1 MAELQKKSGKSRKP
15 KSVKP
20 NLLKAEPSK
29 PESSNSQPS
38 ESSESQQDGTGRTAS
53 GKLRTTSPGRGASQL
68 RSAVNFAV
76 NEKSAEI
83 ARALVDQTLGGSAAG
98 ARLLIEL
105 SGAHHSAQ
113 VEDKREKRRG
123 LSTAQLLAS
132 EPEWEPPAGADTTN
146 KSKS

>member
-15 KSVKP
+15 KSAKP
-20 NLLKAEPSK
+20 NLSKAEPLK
-29 PESSNSQPS
+29 PGSSNSQPS
-38 ESSESQQDGTGRTAS
+38 KSSESQQDGTGRTAS

-83 ARALVDQTLGGSAAG
+83 ARALVKQTLGGSAAG

-105 SGAHHSAQ
+105 SGAHHSAPL
-113 VEDKREKRRG
+113 EEKKKKRRG
-123 LSTAQLLAS
+123 PTAAQLLAS
-132 EPEWEPPAGADTTN
+132 EPEWEPPIGASTVGE
-146 KSKS
+146 SKS